1 MKSQKNTTGRWGEQQ
16 AAEYLVEQGY
26 EILARNVRTAY
37 GELDLVAREGMPD
50 SQIVIVEVKTRRSA
64 SLGYPEISVDRKKQ
78 AHLLAAAQAYL
89 QAHPELSGEY
99 RIDVIAIQALKAG
112 APAEIVHFQ
121 NAVRAD
127 E

>member
-1 MKSQKNTTGRWGEQQ
+1 VKLEKTALGRWGEQQ
-16 AAEYLVEQGY
+16 AADYLLEQGY
-26 EILARNVRTAY
+26 EILGRNVRTKY
-37 GELDLVAREGMPD
+37 GEIDLILRQVTPEN
-50 SQIVIVEVKTRRSA
+50 QIVIVEVKTRRSA

-89 QAHPELSGEY
+89 LEHPELGGEY
-99 RIDVIAIQALKAG
+99 RIDVVAIQALEAG

-121 NAVRAD
+121 DAVRAD